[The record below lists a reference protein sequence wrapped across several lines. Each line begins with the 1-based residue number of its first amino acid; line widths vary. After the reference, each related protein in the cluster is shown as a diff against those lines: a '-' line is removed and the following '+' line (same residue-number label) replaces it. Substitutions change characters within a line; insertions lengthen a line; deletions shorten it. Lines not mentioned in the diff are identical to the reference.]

1 MRFTL
6 ATSLL
11 LGATATTATDIS
23 ACSSGQLGQLV
34 ALLEDYAP
42 ALSYCSM
49 LVSTTTSRTTTTITQ
64 CQPEAT
70 QHARRDN
77 IELDEYNPSDSQSQ
91 AFTKLKRSKQA
102 SYDVC
107 TCIISNSPKKVYITE
122 TCSSTQYCDA
132 TQNVCVPKR
141 NCKNPA
147 HCLSESYV
155 PSGDCFCHPDTDDS
169 TAGYCMTT
177 GPGCPNTYEDCSSN
191 ADCGGGSR
199 VCIYAC
205 CREEPFCVDLNDYE
219 SDYATSSRK
228 LFKRARSVLED
239 SSSVNPRWL

>member
-49 LVSTTTSRTTTTITQ
+49 LVPATAPTTATTITQ

-70 QHARRDN
+70 HNVRRRDDT
-77 IELDEYNPSDSQSQ
+77 ELDDYDPSDSKPQ

-107 TCIISNSPKKVYITE
+107 TCLRESPRKVYITE

-132 TQNVCVPKR
+132 TQNVCAPKR

-155 PSGDCFCHPDTDDS
+155 SSGDCFCHPDTDDS

-191 ADCGGGSR
+191 AACGGGSR

-219 SDYATSSRK
+219 PDYATSSRK
-228 LFKRARSVLED
+228 LFRRARSVLDD